1 MKMFSTAL
9 YLALSGAASA
19 HQGHGL
25 SDSGHWHATDA
36 WGLAVMATVLFS
48 VLWWSRRK

>member
-1 MKMFSTAL
+1 MKIFTTAL
-9 YLALSGAASA
+9 YLALCGAASA

-36 WGLAVMATVLFS
+36 WGLTVMAAVLGA
-48 VLWWSRRK
+48 VLLWLRRK